1 MTLAGVPE
9 TDLGPQHGNARRCP
23 RLAVPLRGLGLS
35 VVVVAAA
42 MAAGLPIDAHAAP
55 FDGVW
60 SVVQDC
66 PVAPDGAR
74 GYKWLYDAVVKD
86 GNLVGEHGTKGK
98 PSSLTLTGSINAD
111 GSARLAASGLTGDSD
126 RTKGFMQPG
135 SKFYF
140 TVEAKFAGTKG
151 TGTRTTGR
159 TCNFTFTKK

>member
-1 MTLAGVPE
+1 MNVS
-9 TDLGPQHGNARRCP
+9 GPIGGHALQRPRPHGGPWR
-23 RLAVPLRGLGLS
+23 LRGLSMLLA
-35 VVVVAAA
+35 VAAA
-42 MAAGLPIDAHAAP
+42 ATLPHAGHAATP
-55 FDGVW
+55 FDGTW

-66 PVAPDGAR
+66 PTAPDGAR
-74 GYKWLYDAVVKD
+74 GYKWSYDAVVTN
-86 GNLVGEHGTKGK
+86 GNLVGEHGTKGN
-98 PSSLTLTGSINAD
+98 PSSQTLSGTINAD

>member
-1 MTLAGVPE
+1 MTARPASGEHLVNPVCRSVPA
-9 TDLGPQHGNARRCP
+9 TSI
-23 RLAVPLRGLGLS
+23 AVFILLVGI
-35 VVVVAAA
+35 AAT
-42 MAAGLPIDAHAAP
+42 PHEAHAAS

-74 GYKWLYDAVVKD
+74 GYKWSYDAVVKD
-86 GNLVGEHGTKGK
+86 GNLIGEHGTKGN
-98 PSSLTLTGSINAD
+98 PSSQTLSGTINAD

-126 RTKGFMQPG
+126 RTKGYLQPG

-140 TVEAKFAGTKG
+140 TVEAKFSSTKG
-151 TGTRTTGR
+151 TGSRTSGR